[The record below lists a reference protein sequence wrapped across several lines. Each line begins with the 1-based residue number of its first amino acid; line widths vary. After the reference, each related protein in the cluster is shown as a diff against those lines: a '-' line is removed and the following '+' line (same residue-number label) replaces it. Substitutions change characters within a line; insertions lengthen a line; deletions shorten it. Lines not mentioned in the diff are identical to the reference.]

1 MKYLIAGFGCIIGF
15 IVSMLLLV
23 LIIGPFMV
31 RKMTLRQAR
40 LISVLGGIGVAIL
53 LIILL

>member
-40 LISVLGGIGVAIL
+40 LISVLGA
-53 LIILL
+53 